1 MRVCMTM
8 NVAAKYN
15 DNKIMTASP
24 AELTLMLYEGAIKF
38 CNIAI
43 MAIEKNDL
51 QKANHNIIK
60 AESII
65 SELRSTL
72 DEDYPVSK
80 DLDLLYEYI
89 YRRLIEANLDKD
101 KAIIEEVLDFIREL
115 RNTWKEA
122 MKKTQTPNQDNK
134 QQVI

>member
-1 MRVCMTM
+1 MTM

-101 KAIIEEVLDFIREL
+101 KAIIEEVLDFIGSLE
-115 RNTWKEA
+115 THG
-122 MKKTQTPNQDNK
+122 KKQ
-134 QQVI
+134 

>member
-1 MRVCMTM
+1 MTM